1 MGLDIMVITDK
12 YDEIHVPSLSWEE
25 YYNEYN
31 LSRRFC
37 DFMSRQIASEGKPEL
52 NRLGDFTGVDINPFY
67 EMELY
72 PDENN
77 LKYDIEFAET
87 EEEKQRIIKDAESNK
102 ELLKGNID
110 KVIFTLNNFIDKLNS
125 IENLLAII
133 GSTEFDSPWN
143 DEYFSD
149 FQMDKGKDFVN
160 NNFGQDLRNFK
171 RYLELSKSKGA
182 TTAWFVY
189 G

>member
-12 YDEIHVPSLSWEE
+12 YDEIHISGYSDK
-25 YYNEYN
+25 YN

-37 DFMSRQIASEGKPEL
+37 NFMSRQIASEGEPEL
-52 NRLGDFTGVDINPFY
+52 DRIGRFTGVDITPFY

-77 LKYDIEFAET
+77 LQYDIEFAET
-87 EEEKQRIIKDAESNK
+87 EEEKQRIIKNAESNK

-110 KVIFTLNNFIDKLNS
+110 KVLSALHNLIEELNKV
-125 IENLLAII
+125 ENLLAVI
-133 GSTEFDSPWN
+133 GSTEFDSPRN

-149 FQMDKGKDFVN
+149 FQIDKELGFVN

-171 RYLELSKSKGA
+171 RYLELSKGKGA
-182 TTAWFVY
+182 TTAWFSY

>member
-12 YDEIHVPSLSWEE
+12 YDEIHVPEDSDK
-25 YYNEYN
+25 YN

-37 DFMSRQIASEGKPEL
+37 NFTSRQIASEGEPEL
-52 NRLGDFTGVDINPFY
+52 DRIGRFTGVDITPFY

-77 LKYDIEFAET
+77 LQYDIEFAET
-87 EEEKQRIIKDAESNK
+87 EEEKQKIIKKAESNK

-110 KVIFTLNNFIDKLNS
+110 KVIFTLNVFIDKLNN
-125 IENLLAII
+125 IQNLLTVI

-149 FQMDKGKDFVN
+149 FQIDKGEGFVN

-182 TTAWFVY
+182 TTAWFSY